1 MGVCIGLTFDPE
13 LEEAK
18 EAFGTDGKCI
28 ARALPELDEICL
40 AAHVTKLSAFVDSGA
55 YDLSEEEYESM
66 PEEFRPEAEPDY
78 EEEAEFRE
86 CSEIITAV
94 AAVIK
99 ALESRSSGT
108 ESFSPEA
115 ADNILEDLR
124 LMLKALEIGSQAD
137 AKCILFL
144 W

>member
-1 MGVCIGLTFDPE
+1 MGVCIGLMFEPD

-18 EAFGTDGKCI
+18 DAFDTDGKSI
-28 ARALPELDEICL
+28 ASALSELDEICQ
-40 AAHVTKLSAFVDSGA
+40 AANVTKLSAFVDGSA
-55 YDLSEEEYESM
+55 YDLSEEEYEGM
-66 PEEFRPEAEPDY
+66 PEEFQPEDEPDY

-86 CSEIITAV
+86 CSEIITTV

-99 ALESRSSGT
+99 ALESGSSGT
-108 ESFSPEA
+108 EAFSPEA
-115 ADNILEDLR
+115 TDNIVEDLR

-137 AKCILFL
+137 AKCMLFL